1 MNPLLALAFAIVS
14 EVAGT
19 AALKASDGFTDPVAG
34 AVVAVGYGGAFSLLS
49 LALEELPVGF
59 VYATWS
65 GAGICGA
72 VAVGVVVFD
81 EGVDHAALV
90 GLALIVSG
98 VVVLSAYSTAY
109 SPAH

>member
-1 MNPLLALAFAIVS
+1 MRPTLALTLAIVS

-34 AVVAVGYGGAFSLLS
+34 AVVAVGYGGAFYLLS
-49 LALEELPVGF
+49 LALTDLPVGF

-65 GAGICGA
+65 GVGICGA
-72 VAVGVVVFD
+72 VLVGLFLFD
-81 EGVDHAALV
+81 ERIDLAALV
-90 GLALIVSG
+90 GLALIVAG
-98 VVVLSAYSTAY
+98 VVVLSTYSSAY

>member
-1 MNPLLALAFAIVS
+1 MRPVVALALAIVS

-34 AVVAVGYGGAFSLLS
+34 AVVLVGYGGAFYLLS
-49 LALEELPVGF
+49 LALEDLAVGF

-65 GAGICGA
+65 GVGICGA
-72 VAVGVVVFD
+72 VLVGVVVFD
-81 EGVDHAALV
+81 EGVDLAALV
-90 GLALIVSG
+90 GLALIVAG
-98 VVVLSAYSTAY
+98 VAVLSGYSTAY